1 MSMCKF
7 ITHFNIWCTRC
18 CNFSIV
24 NRCRCTIDFVDDG
37 VVAAVNDG
45 DGDDDNC
52 DAVDKFVV
60 VLAIVVDNFFVDDT
74 DDTVCMAF
82 DMFGIVVVVA
92 VAVAATAAVAGV
104 IVAFVII
111 SGVIFSYCYYF

>member
-24 NRCRCTIDFVDDG
+24 NRCRWTIDFVADDG

-52 DAVDKFVV
+52 DAVDKFVAVV
-60 VLAIVVDNFFVDDT
+60 VLAIVVDNFFVD
-74 DDTVCMAF
+74 TVCMTF
-82 DMFGIVVVVA
+82 VMFGIVVVV

-111 SGVIFSYCYYF
+111 SGVIFSYRYYF